1 MNHRVL
7 LGLAAAAGLTIA
19 TLSFGADKKP
29 GATAPAKPA
38 SSAKTAPSASAP
50 PAASVAPPA
59 ASTAP
64 TTAPA
69 ASDPP
74 AADAKASV
82 SLGGDAKADPKGSD
96 KSGTPPKN
104 VENPNDPREL
114 PDTWYI
120 FLGARYRG
128 NILPQFILNLAVN
141 EGTTVYSNSVGIEA
155 EFRKNGFSIIP
166 ALTFTE
172 FGMDDTLFL
181 EKGKADGLAGN
192 WSLVGSGLKGIYGS
206 ADFLW
211 SKKINKMLDFEFGFG
226 VGLGTT
232 FGNLKVNWVYE
243 DPNGSIVSSGGR
255 RFSECKTDVGTG
267 AGSGAGCT
275 PRDHSFAKVSKV
287 GGYDEPSWFNGGSK
301 PSFLPLLTVPV
312 GLRIKPVSQF
322 AGRVQVGLSLTGF
335 WFGISGAYGL
345 PGKKSAPAKSNDTEV
360 EETVE

>member
-19 TLSFGADKKP
+19 SLSFAADKKP

-38 SSAKTAPSASAP
+38 SSAKTAPPASAP
-50 PAASVAPPA
+50 PAASSAPTPPPA

-64 TTAPA
+64 TPAPA

-82 SLGGDAKADPKGSD
+82 SLGAEAKGAD

-120 FLGARYRG
+120 FFGARYRG

-155 EFRKNGFSIIP
+155 EFRKNGFSIVP

-226 VGLGTT
+226 VGIGTT

-255 RFSECKTDVGTG
+255 RFSECKTDVGSG

-287 GGYDEPSWFNGGSK
+287 NGYDEPSWFNGGSK